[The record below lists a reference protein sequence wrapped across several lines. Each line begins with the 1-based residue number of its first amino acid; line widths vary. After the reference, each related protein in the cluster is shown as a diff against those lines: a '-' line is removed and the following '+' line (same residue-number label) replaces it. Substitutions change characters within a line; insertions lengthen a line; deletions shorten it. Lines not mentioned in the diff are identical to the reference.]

1 MCKIIGMYCCC
12 DPVLNVKDI
21 TPERYGMKD
30 ITPKDIS
37 KAQLCT
43 NSPALVVLALILAR
57 QTDACRLGLMN
68 IATILQ

>member
-1 MCKIIGMYCCC
+1 MCTVIGIYCCC

-21 TPERYGMKD
+21 TPERYDVKD

-43 NSPALVVLALILAR
+43 NLPALADLPDRCL
-57 QTDACRLGLMN
+57 QTSAG
-68 IATILQ
+68 